1 VKGVWEWNIFVKG
14 EGVGGNGAGNMQ
26 DNEEFIFLPDIGGI
40 ELEKVLG
47 FAGDEIYLEGVGS
60 ITGGVENNIKL
71 I

>member
-1 VKGVWEWNIFVKG
+1 
-14 EGVGGNGAGNMQ
+14 MQ